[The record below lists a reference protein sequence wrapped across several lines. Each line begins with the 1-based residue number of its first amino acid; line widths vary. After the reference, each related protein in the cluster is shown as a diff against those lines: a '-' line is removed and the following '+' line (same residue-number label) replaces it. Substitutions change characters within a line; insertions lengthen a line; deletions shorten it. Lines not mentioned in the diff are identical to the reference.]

1 MSETH
6 SIDLVVNGQAISRT
20 VPARLT
26 LADFLR
32 QDLELTGTHIGCEH
46 GVCGACTV
54 LLDGQSVRACLM
66 FAIQAQ
72 GCEVTTI
79 EGLTPAGGLS
89 PLQQSFC
96 DHHSLQ
102 CGFCT
107 PGMIVTAEAFL
118 SNSACIDAQSVRE
131 AVSGN
136 ICRCTGYLP
145 IVDAVMEEA
154 QRRGLVRNENE

>member
-1 MSETH
+1 MSEMH
-6 SIDLVVNGQAISRT
+6 NVELSVNGRPVSRT

-32 QDLELTGTHIGCEH
+32 QDLELTGTHVGCEH

-54 LLDGQSVRACLM
+54 LLDGHSVRACLM
-66 FAIQAQ
+66 FAVQAS

-79 EGLTPAGGLS
+79 EGLTPEQGLS

-96 DHHSLQ
+96 DHHSMQ

-118 SNSACIDAQSVRE
+118 AHEDYIDAESVRQ
-131 AVSGN
+131 AMSGN

-145 IVDAVMEEA
+145 IIEAVLEEGR
-154 QRRGLVRNENE
+154 RRGMVRNEHE

>member
-6 SIDLVVNGQAISRT
+6 TIELVVNGQAVSRT

-32 QDLELTGTHIGCEH
+32 QNLELTGTHVGCEH

-54 LLDGQSVRACLM
+54 LLNGDSVRACLM
-66 FAIQAQ
+66 FAVQAH
-72 GCEVTTI
+72 GCELTTV
-79 EGLTPAGGLS
+79 EGLTPEKELS

-96 DHHSLQ
+96 NHHAMQ

-107 PGMIVTAEAFL
+107 SGMIVTAEAFL
-118 SNSACIDAQSVRE
+118 ARAEEIDPASVRE
-131 AVSGN
+131 ALSGN

-145 IVDAVMEEA
+145 IVDAVMEEGR
-154 QRRGLVRNENE
+154 RRGLVRGGDE

>member
-1 MSETH
+1 MNEIH
-6 SIDLVVNGQAISRT
+6 SIELVVNGEPTSGE
-20 VPARLT
+20 VSARLT

-66 FAIQAQ
+66 FAVQAD
-72 GCEVTTI
+72 GHEVTTV
-79 EGLTPAGGLS
+79 EGLTPSEGLS

-107 PGMIVTAEAFL
+107 PGMIVTAEAYL
-118 SNSACIDAQSVRE
+118 AGADRIDEQSVRE

-145 IVDAVMEEA
+145 IVEAVMEEGK
-154 QRRGLVRNENE
+154 RRGLVRNEDE

>member
-6 SIDLVVNGQAISRT
+6 TIDLVVNGQAVSRE

-32 QDLELTGTHIGCEH
+32 QDLSLRGTHIGCEH

-66 FAIQAQ
+66 FAVQAH
-72 GCEVTTI
+72 GRELTTI
-79 EGLTPAGGLS
+79 EGLTPSDGLS
-89 PLQQSFC
+89 PLQQGFC

-118 SNSACIDAQSVRE
+118 ARGVVIDEESVRE

-145 IVDAVMEEA
+145 IVDAVMDEGR
-154 QRRGLVRNENE
+154 RRGLVRNEDE